1 MDFMERLDGE
11 REEKRLRKRV
21 AELMRDLADK
31 LSAKLALAPE
41 GRFAT
46 LSKLRTAKGQRAYV
60 KAMAALEQDDLE
72 EAMTIAVRGLLHLE
86 IAHFHDNSPGPNK
99 TEKLLDIDSQPRE
112 SIARLSEALCQFKQ
126 LVEYRNLEVPKEAQ
140 ERLGRST
147 QYLQNAIEAMAA
159 SDDEEAA
166 TQAEAG
172 LVFLSFTVSQVVSD
186 PSEFPRALMVGPGQ
200 SNKKELSRLMEA
212 ARTTGMTL
220 AQAAKES
227 AISGW
232 KAKSAAGK
240 YIESALEA
248 FLENNGNEVN
258 KYLELIG
265 LETGLVQRTLQH
277 KQTRRQLAQS
287 STNTTATSQP
297 ATKAV
302 EAKNKKMPTK
312 YPFSAKSPSAA
323 KPQATAKTTF
333 RKDFQTRNPVKSAD
347 SVESIIMGQTE
358 TIAAHPYSTNTP
370 RLVDPEEIFDRTAP
384 ESPLDLW
391 AKPRKYYKIK
401 EAENAAAN
409 FTTSQKH
416 LLQATNYSSANER
429 EGIPLERAA
438 QAAPSPSASPSEP
451 LEIRIERLHGIVDRL
466 NKLGKHTNDPAATAS
481 VLEHLKKELETLE
494 SAAQSGKWQA
504 VERSSTSILK
514 IRKEFKS
521 LLKESDLL

>member
-1 MDFMERLDGE
+1 MDFMERLDGN

-21 AELMRDLADK
+21 AELMRELADK

-41 GRFAT
+41 GRFAN
-46 LSKLRTAKGQRAYV
+46 LSKMRTAKGQRAYI

-99 TEKLLDIDSQPRE
+99 TEKLIDIDSQPRE

-126 LVEYRNLEVPKEAQ
+126 LVEYRNLDVPKEAQ

-159 SDDEEAA
+159 ADDEEATA
-166 TQAEAG
+166 QAEAG
-172 LVFLSFTVSQVVSD
+172 LVFLSFTVSQVVFD
-186 PSEFPRALMVGPGQ
+186 PSEFPRALLIGPGQ
-200 SNKKELSRLMEA
+200 SNKKDLTRLMEA
-212 ARTTGMTL
+212 ARTTGTTL

-232 KAKSAAGK
+232 KAKSAANK
-240 YIESALEA
+240 YIESALNA
-248 FLENNGNEVN
+248 FLENNGGEVN

-265 LETGLVQRTLQH
+265 LETGLVQRTLQQ
-277 KQTRRQLAQS
+277 KQTQRQLAQP
-287 STNTTATSQP
+287 STNQTSRSQP
-297 ATKAV
+297 GTKAV
-302 EAKNKKMPTK
+302 QAKKKEMPTE
-312 YPFSAKSPSAA
+312 YPSSSKSPPAA
-323 KPQATAKTTF
+323 KPQAAARTTF
-333 RKDFQTRNPVKSAD
+333 RKDFHTRNPGNSAD

-358 TIAAHPYSTNTP
+358 KIAAHPYSTNTP

-384 ESPLDLW
+384 DSPLDLW

-409 FTTSQKH
+409 FTTSQRQI
-416 LLQATNYSSANER
+416 LQATNYSSANKR
-429 EGIPLERAA
+429 EGTPGERAA
-438 QAAPSPSASPSEP
+438 SPSASSAEP
-451 LEIRIERLHGIVDRL
+451 LEMRIERLRGIVDRL
-466 NKLGKHTNDPAATAS
+466 NKLGKHTNDPSATAS
-481 VLEHLKKELETLE
+481 VLEHLKQELETLE
-494 SAAQSGKWQA
+494 SAAESGKWQA
-504 VERSSTSILK
+504 VERSSTSIHK
-514 IRKEFKS
+514 IRREFKS